1 MVEIKLGNNNA
12 FKWVNDG
19 TNYAIGYAFYKD
31 KLLNTEE
38 ILNLVNKQKDVN
50 ELIGIIKS
58 LNGAFSIVIK
68 QDNSYYLITDIIASF
83 PILYVHNKTHTLIS
97 DDINNFTNS
106 KLNENNIEELLSL
119 RVCSNNKTVY
129 NDIFQVPT
137 STITIISN
145 NKPIQEIKYFT
156 YKCEEIINKKEE
168 VIFKEMYKL
177 YQNAVRRLI
186 AFANNRTIVVPLSGG
201 YDSRLIAYHLREN
214 NYNNVIC
221 YTYGNR
227 TKNPEYQTAKKVAD
241 YLKYPLYFVEYRH
254 KEMQRKYYDK
264 REYKKIADYFG
275 RGKSIPVIQEYFAI
289 DNLIKNGII
298 NQDCVVA
305 PGYLGDFLAGLEISN
320 DELIKDE
327 HNTTNNLKEYILKHS
342 YRFYSF
348 NEDTKKYFEKEIS
361 KSINSNLNNKQI
373 ETKEI
378 ANMLEIFDLNE
389 RESKYIANAVRAYEY
404 YKMKWYIVYSDKE
417 LMEYFRNIN
426 YKDKAD
432 RKQYIRYV
440 EKYYK
445 ELLDYAPIAQIYGKN
460 KKVSKNIIIRNLN
473 RIKIMY
479 STYYNHYINLYGF
492 LKLKDYLK
500 HYLHKRTSVISIMGQ
515 DYANYL
521 KNNELK

>member
-1 MVEIKLGNNNA
+1 M
-12 FKWVNDG
+12 
-19 TNYAIGYAFYKD
+19 
-31 KLLNTEE
+31 
-38 ILNLVNKQKDVN
+38 
-50 ELIGIIKS
+50 
-58 LNGAFSIVIK
+58 
-68 QDNSYYLITDIIASF
+68 
-83 PILYVHNKTHTLIS
+83 
-97 DDINNFTNS
+97 
-106 KLNENNIEELLSL
+106 
-119 RVCSNNKTVY
+119 
-129 NDIFQVPT
+129 
-137 STITIISN
+137 
-145 NKPIQEIKYFT
+145 
-156 YKCEEIINKKEE
+156 
-168 VIFKEMYKL
+168 
-177 YQNAVRRLI
+177 
-186 AFANNRTIVVPLSGG
+186 
-201 YDSRLIAYHLREN
+201 
-214 NYNNVIC
+214 
-221 YTYGNR
+221 
-227 TKNPEYQTAKKVAD
+227 
-241 YLKYPLYFVEYRH
+241 
-254 KEMQRKYYDK
+254 
-264 REYKKIADYFG
+264 
-275 RGKSIPVIQEYFAI
+275 
-289 DNLIKNGII
+289 
-298 NQDCVVA
+298 VA

-500 HYLHKRTSVISIMGQ
+500 NYLHKRTSVISIIGQ